1 MDTAD
6 KTFSNVDKKTADILK
21 EAKLLLDPIGFTVS
35 KVKEKKGPPIAR
47 ELMNAAYANA
57 FKTMSKD
64 PDLTVRKICMK
75 AIEDKFFDECLD
87 TLFKGKI
94 KRAAFDNK
102 APKPWSEKFQA
113 ANTVTKDITSK
124 GQFKRFKLIERYV
137 NMDMNLTKTLLD
149 PDYMPVDKKIVVKKR
164 EYKKKK

>member
-1 MDTAD
+1 
-6 KTFSNVDKKTADILK
+6 
-21 EAKLLLDPIGFTVS
+21 
-35 KVKEKKGPPIAR
+35 
-47 ELMNAAYANA
+47 
-57 FKTMSKD
+57 
-64 PDLTVRKICMK
+64 MK

-87 TLFKGKI
+87 TLVMGPSR
-94 KRAAFDNK
+94 RAAFDNQS
-102 APKPWSEKFQA
+102 PKTWTKD
-113 ANTVTKDITSK
+113 TVTKDIKTK

>member
-1 MDTAD
+1 MDTKD
-6 KTFSNVDKKTADILK
+6 KMFSNVDKKTADILK

-75 AIEDKFFDECLD
+75 AIEDKFFDTCLD
-87 TLFKGKI
+87 TLFTGPN
-94 KRAAFDNK
+94 KRAAFDNQS
-102 APKPWSEKFQA
+102 PKTWTKD
-113 ANTVTKDITSK
+113 TVTQDIKTK
-124 GQFKRFKLIERYV
+124 GQFKRFKLMERYI
-137 NMDMNLTKTLLD
+137 NMDMNLTKTLFD
-149 PDYMPVDKKIVVKKR
+149 PDYMPVDKKIVIKKR

>member
-1 MDTAD
+1 MDT
-6 KTFSNVDKKTADILK
+6 KTKALIAELK
-21 EAKLLLDPIGFTVS
+21 EKGFTAS
-35 KVKEKKGPPIAR
+35 KAKEKSIAS
-47 ELMNAAYANA
+47 ELMNAAYANVA
-57 FKTMSKD
+57 ASMIKG

-75 AIEDKFFDECLD
+75 AIEDKFFDTCLD

>member
-1 MDTAD
+1 MDTED
-6 KTFSNVDKKTADILK
+6 KRFSNVDKKTADILK
-21 EAKLLLDPIGFTVS
+21 EAKLLVEPLGFTIS

-64 PDLTVRKICMK
+64 PDLTVRKIMLK
-75 AIEDKFFDECLD
+75 AIKDKFFDTCLD
-87 TLFKGKI
+87 TLFTGPN
-94 KRAAFDNK
+94 KRAAFNNQS
-102 APKPWSEKFQA
+102 PKTWTEK
-113 ANTVTKDITSK
+113 TVTADIKTK

-149 PDYMPVDKKIVVKKR
+149 PDYMPVDKKIVIKKR
-164 EYKKKK
+164 VYKKKK